1 MSRRLTNVLGMIF
14 RAEDT
19 PWHVLF
25 DSSMVASA
33 VEETSF

>member
-1 MSRRLTNVLGMIF
+1 MSRRLRNVLGTIF
-14 RAEDT
+14 RVEDT
-19 PWHVLF
+19 PRHVLF